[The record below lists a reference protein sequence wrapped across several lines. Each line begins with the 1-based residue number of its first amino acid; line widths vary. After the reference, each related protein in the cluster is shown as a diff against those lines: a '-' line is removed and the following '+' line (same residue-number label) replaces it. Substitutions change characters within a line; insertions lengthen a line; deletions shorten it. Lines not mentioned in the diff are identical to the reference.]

1 MSTEFSHPSTYLNVT
16 VIDPI
21 RSHAF
26 TAEQEGALH
35 KEQLQIICDHQW
47 FKMFVPKKSG
57 GLGLT
62 LPEILKIEEGLSW
75 VDGSLGWVVTLCSGA
90 GWFYGFLD
98 PSLADQI
105 FNSRKMCLAGSGA
118 ITGTAEITANG
129 FVINGFWKYA
139 SGARH
144 ATAFTAN
151 CLITKDGVQ
160 QSENGKASVRS
171 FLLMPDE
178 IKIINSWQSMGMVA
192 TGSHS
197 FIAENVQVPNNRA
210 FIIEA
215 QHVTDDD
222 PVFRFP
228 FLQLAETTL
237 AVNLSGMACRFLD
250 LCVEIFREKNNSAEL
265 LTLPGDFENRLNAAR
280 KNFHTVTENSWNA
293 LVSQALIPDALLAEV
308 SELSY
313 ALVHESRRVLN
324 ELYPHCG
331 LAAADK
337 TTEINRVWRNFHT
350 ASQHSL
356 FKGK

>member
-1 MSTEFSHPSTYLNVT
+1 MSADFSHPSTYLDVT
-16 VIDPI
+16 VVDPI

-26 TAEQEGALH
+26 SAEQEGKLH
-35 KEQLQIICDHQW
+35 EEQLRIIYDRQW

-75 VDGSLGWVVTLCSGA
+75 VDGSVGWVVTLCSGA

-98 PSLADQI
+98 RSLADQI
-105 FNSRKMCLAGSGA
+105 FSSRKTCLAGSGA
-118 ITGTAEITANG
+118 ITGTAELTDTG

-144 ATAFTAN
+144 ATGFTAN
-151 CLITKDGVQ
+151 CQIIKNGAPQL
-160 QSENGKASVRS
+160 ENGKDSVRS
-171 FLLMPDE
+171 FLLMPHE
-178 IKIINSWQSMGMVA
+178 IKIINTWQSMGMVA

-197 FIAENVQVPNNRA
+197 FKAENVRVLHNRA
-210 FIIEA
+210 FVIEA
-215 QHVTDDD
+215 QHVTNDDL
-222 PVFRFP
+222 VFRYP

-250 LCVEIFREKNNSAEL
+250 LCVEVFRGNNNSTEL
-265 LTLPGDFENRLNAAR
+265 LALVTDFQSQLNAAR
-280 KNFHTVTENSWNA
+280 KNFHKVAENSWNE
-293 LVSQALIPDALLAEV
+293 LVLHTIIPEALLAEV
-308 SELSY
+308 TEASY
-313 ALVHESRRVLN
+313 AMVRQSRRVLN

-350 ASQHSL
+350 AAQHSL

>member
-1 MSTEFSHPSTYLNVT
+1 MSADFSHPSSYLDVA

-26 TAEQEGALH
+26 SAEQEGKLH
-35 KEQLQIICDHQW
+35 EEQLRIIYDRQW

-62 LPEILKIEEGLSW
+62 LSHILKIEEGLSW
-75 VDGSLGWVVTLCSGA
+75 VDGSVGWVVTLCSGA
-90 GWFYGFLD
+90 GWFYGFLE
-98 PSLADQI
+98 PSLANQI
-105 FNSRKMCLAGSGA
+105 FSNRKMCLAGSGA
-118 ITGTAEITANG
+118 ISGTAEITGNG
-129 FVINGFWKYA
+129 FLINGFWKYA

-151 CLITKDGVQ
+151 CLITKNGVQ
-160 QSENGKASVRS
+160 QLENGKASVRS
-171 FLLMPDE
+171 FVLMPDE
-178 IKIINSWQSMGMVA
+178 IKIIDSWQSMGMMA

-197 FIAENVQVPNNRA
+197 FKAENVRVPRNRA
-210 FIIEA
+210 FMIDA
-215 QHVTDDD
+215 QHVTNDD

-250 LCVEIFREKNNSAEL
+250 LCVEIFRAKNNSTEL
-265 LTLPGDFENRLNAAR
+265 LALLSDFQNRLNVVR
-280 KNFHTVTENSWNA
+280 KNFHTVAECSWNE
-293 LVSQALIPDALLAEV
+293 LVSHPQITDALLAEV
-308 SELSY
+308 SEVSY